1 MKSAEGLAASPA
13 TSSDAGTALETPS
26 SSAALVPIAWVMTLL
41 VSRLPEIVL
50 RDIFGLSVPWMP
62 WAVVVL
68 SGLLWV
74 ASRFVVRLR
83 PLERYLAVMTILA
96 VLLAVIP
103 MIFESSTWEA
113 LVPPTGH
120 PIVILLAERL
130 VLALLALVMIG
141 VVALLGTR
149 PADAYVRLGDLN
161 APTTSRKPGSTE
173 LLRWGLFG
181 PVMLLFLAFITA
193 WAAAPMVR
201 GAVDLMAALPF
212 LGLAAIAAF
221 LNAFWEEVA
230 YRAAPLSQLQRAI
243 GPSAGV
249 LILAAWFGLGHYYG
263 GIPSGLMG
271 ALLTGAVA
279 LLFGRAMIET
289 RGLGWPV
296 ALHFVGD
303 LVIYVFLAL
312 AATDVAT

>member
-1 MKSAEGLAASPA
+1 MSSTQGASASSETTSPPQSGL
-13 TSSDAGTALETPS
+13 DTPS
-26 SSAALVPIAWVMTLL
+26 WSTALVPIAWITTLL
-41 VSRLPEIVL
+41 ISRLPEIVL

-68 SGLLWV
+68 SAVLWV
-74 ASRFVVRLR
+74 ASRVVAGLL
-83 PLERYLAVMTILA
+83 PLERYFAVMTVLAVM
-96 VLLAVIP
+96 LAVIP
-103 MIFESSTWEA
+103 LIFGSSAWQA
-113 LVPPTGH
+113 FMPPTRH

-130 VLALLALVMIG
+130 ILALLAMVMVG
-141 VVALLGTR
+141 VVAMLGTR
-149 PADAYVRLGDLN
+149 PRDAYLRVGDLN
-161 APTTSRKPGSTE
+161 APTTSRKPGSSE

-181 PVMLLFLAFITA
+181 PIMLLFLAFITA

-201 GAVDLMAALPF
+201 GTIDVMAALPF
-212 LGLAAIAAF
+212 LGLAAVAAL

-243 GPSAGV
+243 GPSTGV

-263 GIPSGLMG
+263 GIPSGLVG

-289 RGLGWPV
+289 RGLAWPL

-303 LVIYVFLAL
+303 LVIYIFLAL
-312 AATDVAT
+312 AATGSAS

>member
-1 MKSAEGLAASPA
+1 MSSTQGASASSAMTSPESGID
-13 TSSDAGTALETPS
+13 TSSS
-26 SSAALVPIAWVMTLL
+26 STALVPIAWITTLL

-68 SGLLWV
+68 SVVLWV
-74 ASRFVVRLR
+74 ASLVVVRLR
-83 PLERYLAVMTILA
+83 PLERYFAVMAVLA

-103 MIFESSTWEA
+103 LIFGSSAWQA
-113 LVPPTGH
+113 FMPPTAH

-130 VLALLALVMIG
+130 LLALLALVMVG

-149 PADAYVRLGDLN
+149 PRDAYIRVGDLN
-161 APTTSRKPGSTE
+161 APTTSRKPGSSE

-181 PVMLLFLAFITA
+181 SLMLLFLAFITA

-201 GAVDLMAALPF
+201 GTIDVMAALPF
-212 LGLAAIAAF
+212 LGLAAVAAL

-230 YRAAPLSQLQRAI
+230 YRAAPLSQLQHAI
-243 GPSAGV
+243 GPSTSV

-289 RGLGWPV
+289 RGLAWPL

-312 AATDVAT
+312 AATGTAS